1 MLGKS
6 EGFLQVQFPSEV
18 MMENLEDKEKR
29 KKLKKKKNTLP
40 MEAHPAQ
47 TAAIACFLLVFFSM
61 QVFFFFYSRDNA
73 ISWVFN
79 RLIKSRPAS

>member
-29 KKLKKKKNTLP
+29 KKLKKKKTPYPWKPTL
-40 MEAHPAQ
+40 HRQ
-47 TAAIACFLLVFFSM
+47 QQLLVFF
-61 QVFFFFYSRDNA
+61 
-73 ISWVFN
+73 
-79 RLIKSRPAS
+79 